1 MCLHLAAVRASV
13 GKDDRMQL
21 PQRLARFNRHV
32 TNPVQRLWAGWAPT
46 MGILEH
52 VGRRSGRVYRT
63 PLTVFSTDD
72 GVAILLTYGP
82 DRDWLKNLIAADGG
96 RLRRH
101 GRSHRRLPRPHRDG
115 ATRQRRARV
124 CGRRVCLQRLWR
136 AVARR
141 LFNAVRAGD

>member
-1 MCLHLAAVRASV
+1 
-13 GKDDRMQL
+13 MQL

-32 TNPVQRLWAGWAPT
+32 TNPVQRLWAGWAPG

-52 VGRRSGRVYRT
+52 VGRRSGRLYRT
-63 PLTVFSTDD
+63 PLTVFSTDG

-101 GRSHRRLPRPHRDG
+101 GRSRTVRNPRVMTRDEAAAQVTGPGRVVFPKLPFESALLLTWDE
-115 ATRQRRARV
+115 
-124 CGRRVCLQRLWR
+124 
-136 AVARR
+136 
-141 LFNAVRAGD
+141 